1 MRRRPF
7 TRAVVCLILF
17 AAFALVVA
25 GFLLR
30 REPAAYR
37 DIVVPEGDERA
48 RLAGEFSSNVQ
59 TLVDS
64 VATNAE
70 ERWAG
75 SFTAEQMNCYFAQDF
90 ERVRP
95 FRLPEGV
102 HSPRVSI
109 QSNQLRL
116 AFRYGRDFFSS
127 VVTVDLNVWL
137 VANEANVVAVEV
149 AGLHAGM
156 MPVTMQSMLERIA
169 EVGRQWN
176 LEVNWYRHDGNPVA
190 LVRLQP
196 DRPNPSVILQRLE
209 LQDGK
214 IYVEGK
220 STEPLRAVASLS
232 EFQP

>member
-1 MRRRPF
+1 MRRRSF
-7 TRAVVCLILF
+7 SRAVVCLILIV
-17 AAFALVVA
+17 AFVLVVA

-37 DIVVPEGDERA
+37 NILVPEGNERA

-64 VATNAE
+64 VSTNAD

-109 QSNQLRL
+109 QPNQLRL
-116 AFRYGRDFFSS
+116 AFRYGHDFFSS

-137 VANEANVVAVEV
+137 VASEANVVGVEV

-190 LVRLQP
+190 LVRIQP
-196 DRPNPSVILQRLE
+196 DRANPSVILQRLE

-220 STEPLRAVASLS
+220 STEPLRSVVSIN
-232 EFQP
+232 EPHP